1 MSDSNYLNFRRKQC
15 TLIRKPIFAIVT
27 LALAV
32 GFAGL
37 WLVASGDAAQAKN
50 HKGDGGGKAAAK
62 ATAQMSS
69 ISIVDAANAS
79 VASNGHT
86 GWTPIFSQTMKTANN
101 TDLFIDVSMECGLYT
116 LTKNQS
122 QAGDS
127 STAVAEAEV
136 RVRVRIDDGV
146 DSYAYPGENGVT
158 FCRRSQTLESVFQG
172 LLTNEAGQSCLTT
185 NLTTGVTSI
194 DETCLRPESVKLI
207 LDTMTANSFNFIHPD
222 LASGTHTIVVEAQI
236 NTQATSDSL
245 TNTGVKVVARDAQDQ
260 STVFLSGDPT
270 MVVSDGSIFRVGD
283 RIIIDDNPKDGDFNL
298 FGEEQL
304 TITGING
311 NVLTVVRGVNN
322 SPDMD
327 HADDSETLILDA
339 QASASLGHGTMTVE
353 GVRMVKDEN
362 MEIQ

>member
-1 MSDSNYLNFRRKQC
+1 M
-15 TLIRKPIFAIVT
+15 
-27 LALAV
+27 ALAV

-37 WLVASGDAAQAKN
+37 WLFASGDAAQAKN

-62 ATAQMSS
+62 ATAQMAS

-79 VASNGHT
+79 VASNGYS

-136 RVRVRIDDGV
+136 RVRVRV
-146 DSYAYPGENGVT
+146 DNGFSYPGPEGVT

-185 NLTTGVTSI
+185 DLTTGVTSI

-222 LASGTHTIVVEAQI
+222 LLSGTHTITVEAMI
-236 NTQATSDSL
+236 DTKATSDSL
-245 TNTGVKVVARDAQDQ
+245 TSSGEKVVAEDHAGNA
-260 STVFLSGDPT
+260 STWAAGDT
-270 MVVSDGSIFRVGD
+270 ALQVGDGSKFEVGQ
-283 RIIIDDNPKDGDFNL
+283 RLIIAS
-298 FGEEQL
+298 EQL
-304 TITGING
+304 IISGISG
-311 NVLTVVRGVNN
+311 NTLTVVRGVNA
-322 SPDMD
+322 SGDVS
-327 HADDSETLILDA
+327 HAHDTEIWILDA